1 MNRMKNSADSFISQI
16 IEIID
21 NKLNSTPRY
30 TPATVQNVDE
40 MGISITLPGSDKWV
54 LVKNQTPFKVEPG
67 DGVVIAQR
75 NNTLNG
81 AWICCV
87 PKFNYENTIE
97 ELQTTVK
104 ELQKRVEE
112 LEEKIGG

>member
-1 MNRMKNSADSFISQI
+1 MKFRDSADMFINRVMDI
-16 IEIID
+16 INEKI
-21 NKLNSTPRY
+21 NATPRY

-40 MGISITLPGSDKWV
+40 NGVSVTLPGSEKWV
-54 LVKNQTPFKVEPG
+54 LLKNQTPFAVEPG

-87 PKFNYENTIE
+87 PKFNYGNTIE
-97 ELQTTVK
+97 DLQITVT